1 MSDDTPIETLD
12 EYYNILGKI
21 EELSIEDI
29 MNDPAKLARLEQLY
43 NSDRSK

>member
-1 MSDDTPIETLD
+1 MSHDEPVETPD

-21 EELSIEDI
+21 EELSVEDI